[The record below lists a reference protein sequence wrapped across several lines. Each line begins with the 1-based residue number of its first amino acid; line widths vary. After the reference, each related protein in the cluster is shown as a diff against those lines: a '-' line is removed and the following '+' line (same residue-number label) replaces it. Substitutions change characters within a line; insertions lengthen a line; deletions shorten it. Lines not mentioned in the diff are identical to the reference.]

1 MARERI
7 DACKEDIHIYTDAS
21 KNLEGKTAAAF
32 CIPELEFEYS
42 ARLTDGITIFT
53 AELMAIKLSL
63 LWIVEN
69 GNNINRLKNISLFS
83 DSLSVLKAI
92 KIGKPTAGQIC

>member
-7 DACKEDIHIYTDAS
+7 DACFIIYSDAS
-21 KNLEGKTAAAF
+21 ENLEGKTAAAF
-32 CIPELEFEYS
+32 CIPELEIEYS

-53 AELMAIKLSL
+53 AELMAIKLFL

-69 GNNINRLKNISLFS
+69 SNNIDRHKNISLFS
-83 DSLSVLKAI
+83 DSLSALKLS
-92 KIGKPTAGQIC
+92 KLEKPIAGQIP